1 MTAERDFLVT
11 ACATIEQQYWVE
23 ASTADEA
30 RAKIEE
36 DHTAGSPVGE
46 GCLIDWTITSVKSNP
61 KT

>member
-1 MTAERDFLVT
+1 MAAERDFLVT
-11 ACATIEQQYWVE
+11 TCATIEQQYWVE

-46 GCLIDWTITSVKSNP
+46 GCLIGWEVLSVKGNE
-61 KT
+61 